1 MRKIILLCFVS
12 ALSLYGAAVPSANEI
27 LASVRM
33 IEARQQIDL
42 QGQLREND
50 IVIPFRLIQNGPL
63 IRYSFTN
70 PDEVLQLRLGQNS
83 SRLDLVT
90 DTGTEK
96 FAAEK
101 LSQKIRGTS
110 LTYEDLAFKFLYW
123 QSARILGEE
132 NVRTRNC
139 WKLQLRAPSRESQYS
154 NVLLWIDKASGALMR
169 MEGYD
174 WNAQLVKRF
183 EAVSAQKIDNRWFL
197 KQMRIEE
204 LQPGTNHAQ
213 AVTNKRVRFL
223 RLIRRGVTTRADCP
237 NRLICDHRFLQ
248 FFRGQAGEAAA
259 HLDRQDFFD
268 VAFVALLKRFA
279 YAHDWTQACFVGSAH
294 FEVYNFVSLA
304 KQAAPC

>member
-1 MRKIILLCFVS
+1 MRKIILLYFVS
-12 ALSLYGAAVPSANEI
+12 ALSIYSAPVPSANEI

-33 IEARQQIDL
+33 IEAQQQIDL

-50 IVIPFRLIQNGPL
+50 SVIPFRLIQNGPL

-96 FAAEK
+96 FAAGK

-213 AVTNKRVRFL
+213 ARTYLEIK
-223 RLIRRGVTTRADCP
+223 
-237 NRLICDHRFLQ
+237 
-248 FFRGQAGEAAA
+248 
-259 HLDRQDFFD
+259 
-268 VAFVALLKRFA
+268 K
-279 YAHDWTQACFVGSAH
+279 
-294 FEVYNFVSLA
+294 
-304 KQAAPC
+304 

>member
-1 MRKIILLCFVS
+1 MRKITLLYFVS
-12 ALSLYGAAVPSANEI
+12 ALSIYGAPAPSANEI
-27 LASVRM
+27 LASVQM

-50 IVIPFRLIQNGPL
+50 LVIPFRLIQNGPL

-101 LSQKIRGTS
+101 LNQKIRGTS

-123 QSARILGEE
+123 QTARVLGEE

-174 WNAQLVKRF
+174 WNAQIVKRF
-183 EAVSAQKIDNRWFL
+183 EVVSAQKIDNRWFL

-213 AVTNKRVRFL
+213 SRTYLEIK
-223 RLIRRGVTTRADCP
+223 
-237 NRLICDHRFLQ
+237 
-248 FFRGQAGEAAA
+248 
-259 HLDRQDFFD
+259 
-268 VAFVALLKRFA
+268 K
-279 YAHDWTQACFVGSAH
+279 
-294 FEVYNFVSLA
+294 
-304 KQAAPC
+304 

>member
-1 MRKIILLCFVS
+1 MTEARMTNDETSSNAQMTNLRSGPFLLSFRLRHSFVIRHSCFVIWLAFATMS
-12 ALSLYGAAVPSANEI
+12 IFGQPAPSAQQI

-33 IEARQQIDL
+33 AEARQQIDL
-42 QGQLREND
+42 QGQLRENE

-83 SRLDLVT
+83 SRLDFVT
-90 DTGTEK
+90 DAGTQK

-154 NVLLWIDKASGALMR
+154 NVLLWIDKANGALMR

-183 EAVSAQKIDNRWFL
+183 EAVSAQKIDHRWFL

-213 AVTNKRVRFL
+213 ARTYLEIK
-223 RLIRRGVTTRADCP
+223 
-237 NRLICDHRFLQ
+237 
-248 FFRGQAGEAAA
+248 
-259 HLDRQDFFD
+259 
-268 VAFVALLKRFA
+268 K
-279 YAHDWTQACFVGSAH
+279 
-294 FEVYNFVSLA
+294 
-304 KQAAPC
+304 

>member
-12 ALSLYGAAVPSANEI
+12 ALSLHGAAVPSANEI

-154 NVLLWIDKASGALMR
+154 NVLLWIDKANGALMR

-213 AVTNKRVRFL
+213 ARTYLEIK
-223 RLIRRGVTTRADCP
+223 
-237 NRLICDHRFLQ
+237 
-248 FFRGQAGEAAA
+248 
-259 HLDRQDFFD
+259 
-268 VAFVALLKRFA
+268 K
-279 YAHDWTQACFVGSAH
+279 
-294 FEVYNFVSLA
+294 
-304 KQAAPC
+304 